1 MQRYVRHNG
10 RTYRILQSQS
20 VTGRM
25 MIGRTLPF
33 LGYGNP
39 LRSPRDQLEHRLILH
54 NSGYFHNELFKKKQ
68 KRELRLPSPEE
79 DT

>member
-39 LRSPRDQLEHRLILH
+39 VRSPRDQLEHRLILH
-54 NSGYFHNELFKKKQ
+54 NSGYFHNELFKKKT
-68 KRELRLPSPEE
+68 KKGTEAAEP
-79 DT
+79 